1 MPAMKIAM
9 SVLACAAML
18 LAGCEMADQYATFVP
33 KILRQPS
40 TEPPGPDP
48 EPDVKELVRAGAD
61 TLFTAHPTAVAVS
74 RPHRLAGRGF
84 SACVKAM
91 VVGPMNPDPQPVT
104 LLVTIDHGKF
114 TDRHRATSQ
123 DGCASESYER
133 VETARLATATRT
145 EGGAK
150 GRAGGYASLSAR
162 AAWSWLYLRTLPK
175 PSNCF
180 PLWDGVC
187 QPALGI
193 ISISSVRF
201 LDARCFLWDSSET
214 PSRAGKMQTEALLH
228 FLLDSRNENLP
239 EKRIH
244 RNYVL
249 TTVSMPPQRR

>member
-40 TEPPGPDP
+40 TEPPAPEP

-114 TDRHRATSQ
+114 TDRHRATTQ

-133 VETARLATATRT
+133 VEIARLPSATRT

-150 GRAGGYASLSAR
+150 
-162 AAWSWLYLRTLPK
+162 
-175 PSNCF
+175 
-180 PLWDGVC
+180 
-187 QPALGI
+187 
-193 ISISSVRF
+193 
-201 LDARCFLWDSSET
+201 
-214 PSRAGKMQTEALLH
+214 
-228 FLLDSRNENLP
+228 
-239 EKRIH
+239 
-244 RNYVL
+244 
-249 TTVSMPPQRR
+249 

>member
-40 TEPPGPDP
+40 TEPPAPEP

-114 TDRHRATSQ
+114 IDRHRATSR
-123 DGCASESYER
+123 DGCASESMKGLKQR
-133 VETARLATATRT
+133 DRRTR
-145 EGGAK
+145 
-150 GRAGGYASLSAR
+150 
-162 AAWSWLYLRTLPK
+162 
-175 PSNCF
+175 
-180 PLWDGVC
+180 
-187 QPALGI
+187 
-193 ISISSVRF
+193 
-201 LDARCFLWDSSET
+201 
-214 PSRAGKMQTEALLH
+214 
-228 FLLDSRNENLP
+228 P
-239 EKRIH
+239 EQKA
-244 RNYVL
+244 V
-249 TTVSMPPQRR
+249 

>member
-9 SVLACAAML
+9 SVLACATAL

-40 TEPPGPDP
+40 TEPPAPEP

-74 RPHRLAGRGF
+74 RPHRMTGHGF

-104 LLVTIDHGKF
+104 LLVTINHGKF
-114 TDRHRATSQ
+114 IDRHRATSQ

-133 VETARLATATRT
+133 VEIARLPNATRT

-150 GRAGGYASLSAR
+150 
-162 AAWSWLYLRTLPK
+162 
-175 PSNCF
+175 
-180 PLWDGVC
+180 
-187 QPALGI
+187 
-193 ISISSVRF
+193 
-201 LDARCFLWDSSET
+201 
-214 PSRAGKMQTEALLH
+214 
-228 FLLDSRNENLP
+228 
-239 EKRIH
+239 
-244 RNYVL
+244 
-249 TTVSMPPQRR
+249 